1 MSSVLQ
7 YNNISVHMCTYTY
20 MYMMASI
27 HHWISPILNM
37 KAWNIHT
44 LLSNGELNRD
54 THTCSTRDSHWYQG
68 LAPVPE
74 THTGTRDPRLHQD
87 LKLVPKLTLLKYNV
101 QYTNRHMSSKRGNML
116 IGDIVHS
123 IDWENKHTRR

>member
-1 MSSVLQ
+1 
-7 YNNISVHMCTYTY
+7 

-87 LKLVPKLTLLKYNV
+87 LKLVPKTDSFEV
-101 QYTNRHMSSKRGNML
+101 QCTIYQQAHVFKT
-116 IGDIVHS
+116 
-123 IDWENKHTRR
+123 WKHVNW